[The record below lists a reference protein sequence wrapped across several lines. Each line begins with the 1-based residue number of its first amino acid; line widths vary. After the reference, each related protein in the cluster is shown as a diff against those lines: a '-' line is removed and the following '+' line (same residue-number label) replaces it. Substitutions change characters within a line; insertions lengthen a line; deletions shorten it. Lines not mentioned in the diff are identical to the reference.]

1 MSTYRVDVTREG
13 KWWMVA
19 IPELDD
25 LTQARRLGE
34 AELMAREVIALRT
47 GAALDDIEVDMHIDV
62 DDISDAGARAEK
74 IRAERREAERLEQQ
88 ALAES
93 KALARELADQ
103 NIPVRD
109 IGELLGVTFQRAS
122 QLVNS

>member
-1 MSTYRVDVTREG
+1 MTTYRVEVTREG

-19 IPELDD
+19 IPELDG

-34 AELMAREVIALRT
+34 TELMAREYIAVT
-47 GAALDDIEVDMHIDV
+47 KGVPLDEVAV
-62 DDISDAGARAEK
+62 EVSLSVGEVTDAGARA
-74 IRAERREAERLEQQ
+74 AEIRREREQAAELEAR

-93 KALARELADQ
+93 KRLAHDLANEQ
-103 NIPVRD
+103 VPVRD
-109 IGELLGVTFQRAS
+109 IGEILGVTFQRAS

>member
-25 LTQARRLGE
+25 LTQARRIGE

-62 DDISDAGARAEK
+62 DDISDAAARAEK

-88 ALAES
+88 ALTES
-93 KALARELADQ
+93 KALARELADR
-103 NIPVRD
+103 NVPVRD

>member
-25 LTQARRLGE
+25 LTQARRIGE

-47 GAALDDIEVDMHIDV
+47 GATLDDIEVDMHIDV

-88 ALAES
+88 ALTES
-93 KALARELADQ
+93 KALARELADR
-103 NIPVRD
+103 NVPVRD

>member
-25 LTQARRLGE
+25 LTQARRIGE

-62 DDISDAGARAEK
+62 DDISGAGARAEK

-88 ALAES
+88 ALTES
-93 KALARELADQ
+93 KALARELADR
-103 NIPVRD
+103 NVPVRD

>member
-25 LTQARRLGE
+25 LTQARRIGE

-88 ALAES
+88 ALTES
-93 KALARELADQ
+93 KALARELADR
-103 NIPVRD
+103 NVPVRD

>member
-1 MSTYRVDVTREG
+1 MSTYRVEVTREG

-19 IPELDD
+19 IPELDG
-25 LTQARRLGE
+25 LTQARRLSE
-34 AELMAREVIALRT
+34 SDLMAREYIAVTT
-47 GAALDDIEVDMHIDV
+47 GTALADVTVDITVKVDGI
-62 DDISDAGARAEK
+62 DAGNRA
-74 IRAERREAERLEQQ
+74 AEIRREREAAAKLEAQ

-93 KALARELADQ
+93 KRLAHDLADLEV
-103 NIPVRD
+103 PVRD